1 MRLAFERGAALRKAA
16 ACILAAVCGSLAM
29 AAPPS
34 KYPDRDPFRRPDP
47 KPNTGTPTGG
57 PGSRK
62 GDWEAGHDPKPATKA
77 PAAKPAMEK
86 SALEQYVDHQLA
98 IFEFLW
104 FAWRPAVAFTANEVK
119 SFYIQEFTIAFRDV
133 TLAYVRGPGWAK
145 KSLTWLAPKVIERLF
160 SVYGALEL
168 AIPEDT
174 DPGSELSADKLPVE
188 ERALR
193 NHLRELEQ
201 RMKEEPTLQRFP
213 FVELPQPYRGPASQP
228 TTGDI
233 STEEMRRHA
242 IFADPNITRDGA
254 RLALAR
260 AAGRI
265 YGPTGEQVTASML
278 WLYDTDRIRRD
289 GLSQQAMDWLDEVG
303 PLLAAVKPRKRI
315 PNACLIQAP
324 QWLGNPA
331 FWACTLPYTTSPG
344 TSCYCPAPPPN
355 LPVALTGVP
364 KTYGRGMVCDVP
376 GAGVCPMVHSRPV
389 GTFCQCSG
397 FEGPWGQVR

>member
-1 MRLAFERGAALRKAA
+1 MRLAFEQGTSLGKA
-16 ACILAAVCGSLAM
+16 ACILAATCVSLAM

-34 KYPDRDPFRRPDP
+34 KYDDLRDPFLRPDP
-47 KPNTGTPTGG
+47 KSNTGTPTGR
-57 PGSRK
+57 PNSRK
-62 GDWEAGHDPKPATKA
+62 GDWEAGHDPKQATKP
-77 PAAKPAMEK
+77 PAVKPVKEK

-98 IFEFLW
+98 IFEFLK
-104 FAWRPAVAFTANEVK
+104 FAWRPAVAYTSNEVK

-133 TLAYVRGPGWAK
+133 ALAYLRGPGWAK
-145 KSLTWLAPKVIERLF
+145 TSLTWLAPRAIERLF
-160 SVYGALEL
+160 TIYGALEL

-174 DPGSELSADKLPVE
+174 HPSSELSADKLPVE

-193 NHLRELEQ
+193 NHLRKLEQ
-201 RMKEEPTLQRFP
+201 RVKEEPTLQRLP

-228 TTGDI
+228 TTGDL
-233 STEEMRRHA
+233 STEKMRRYA
-242 IFADPNITRDGA
+242 MFADPDLTRDGA

-278 WLYDTDRIRRD
+278 WLYDTDRIHRD
-289 GLSQQAMDWLDEVG
+289 GLSQQAMDWLDELG

-324 QWLGNPA
+324 QWVGTPA

-344 TSCYCPAPPPN
+344 ASCYCLAPPPN
-355 LPVALTGVP
+355 QPVALTGVP

-376 GAGVCPMVHSRPV
+376 GAGMCPMVHSQPV

-397 FEGPWGQVR
+397 FQQLRGQVR